1 MLRRDLF
8 GLVVRTTS
16 LGDLEAESLTDI
28 FLHTDKRSDE
38 FCPAV
43 MLDTAG

>member
-1 MLRRDLF
+1 MLRRDLS

-28 FLHTDKRSDE
+28 FLRTDKRNDE
-38 FCPAV
+38 YCPAV
-43 MLDTAG
+43 AIDTAG